1 MIKNTVGLKISMNKD
16 MLYKKTDAA
25 HPMSNNLYGQDFV
38 KIRREALDKTNFSKQ
53 TGIKSNF

>member
-1 MIKNTVGLKISMNKD
+1 MNKD
-16 MLYKKTDAA
+16 MLYIKTDAA
-25 HPMSNNLYGQDFV
+25 YPMSNKLYGQDFV